1 MYSCR
6 NCCLYFKYPRLTKEQ
21 YDAFCKQGDPGHWQ
35 FQPQARRDW
44 LLTKDILDRGCNGGK
59 ILDVGCWNEQFLE
72 YIGNGRWEHFGIE
85 LNPVAA
91 DFARQ
96 RGLRIAATNF
106 SQLGELDGQFDVVTA
121 FDVIEHVENPLAFL
135 GALGA
140 LAGCTKENGLIVVA
154 SGDTDARRWKLMGSR
169 YWY

>member
-1 MYSCR
+1 MGRGMCWKWVRFASQTPSPENRWHARPLLSMYSCR

-59 ILDVGCWNEQFLE
+59 ILDVGCWNGQFLE

-106 SQLGELDGQFDVVTA
+106 S
-121 FDVIEHVENPLAFL
+121 
-135 GALGA
+135 
-140 LAGCTKENGLIVVA
+140 
-154 SGDTDARRWKLMGSR
+154 
-169 YWY
+169 